1 MTIFGNRDFGQR
13 DLGVVHADTPG
24 TDTPTTDAPGSPA
37 QEVDRAEE
45 APVRAFGVDIRRVM
59 LRVHGGEDIVV
70 GEAEGRDP
78 AVEIARDLVRHI
90 EAASA
95 KGEWPQIDERF
106 IRPGAI
112 VSVDVQRA
120 E

>member
-1 MTIFGNRDFGQR
+1 MTIFGNRDFGQHDFR
-13 DLGVVHADTPG
+13 VADT
-24 TDTPTTDAPGSPA
+24 DTSGSPA
-37 QEVDRAEE
+37 HEVDWAE
-45 APVRAFGVDIRRVM
+45 AQASPVRAFGADIRRVT
-59 LRVHGGEDIVV
+59 LRVHGGEDITV

-78 AVEIARDLVRHI
+78 AVEIAREMVRHI

-112 VSVDVQRA
+112 VSVDVQRT